1 MLRIVFWRGQQAQ
14 QECLQHV
21 DINLNK
27 CVWCCFPCSNYD
39 VIPVIS
45 VVQGAMFIQI
55 VFFVMGVGCCVCA
68 GFKSSVVFVQG
79 LRAVL
84 RGLTFVLRMLLH
96 NRCITNICL
105 ILGCLKYKCLAMG
118 KL

>member
-1 MLRIVFWRGQQAQ
+1 MYGVAFHVLIMMSFPSFLLSKGQ
-14 QECLQHV
+14 
-21 DINLNK
+21 
-27 CVWCCFPCSNYD
+27 CSYR
-39 VIPVIS
+39 
-45 VVQGAMFIQI
+45 FF
-55 VFFVMGVGCCVCA
+55 FFVMGVGCCVCA

>member
-21 DINLNK
+21 DISLNK

-55 VFFVMGVGCCVCA
+55 VFVLLWVLGA
-68 GFKSSVVFVQG
+68 VFVQG

-84 RGLTFVLRMLLH
+84 
-96 NRCITNICL
+96 CL
-105 ILGCLKYKCLAMG
+105 CRV
-118 KL
+118 